1 MTTDISATCL
11 TLTSPADILAA
22 VPYLVGF
29 HPADSLIV
37 VGLAQSRAKVAARWN
52 VPMPPGTL
60 APLTALF
67 QREEVSQVVVVGYGP
82 GEAVTP
88 AVDEATAIAAGAGVE
103 VAEALRA
110 HDGRYWSYVCDSA
123 TCCPPEGTP
132 YDPRS
137 SRVAAEAT
145 VRGLVALPDR
155 QTLQRTIAP
164 ITGPVRLAMR
174 RATAEAIHTLRTALA
189 TTSGGAAS
197 VSGGAVSPVAGAYGV
212 EAGAVSDV
220 ADSGSGSGVPR
231 VSGGAVSAG
240 VCGVEARAVSVVSA
254 SDEFAGV
261 FVAEGLAR
269 VRAALAR
276 AAAGDRLD
284 DAEAARLG
292 LDLAVIR
299 IRDEAWTLMDDSHI
313 ALWKDLTRRLEPA
326 FIPPVASLLAMAG
339 WRAGDSILAT
349 IALERALAIDPHYS
363 MANLLMHALQHLL
376 PPAVLDGR
384 MPAPDE
390 LDAAMGEPKASW
402 LQPLLALAE
411 HHPEPDALHAG
422 DLGPSAFPS
431 DTRPGPGDPDLAD
444 ERTA

>member
-164 ITGPVRLAMR
+164 ATGPVRLAMR
-174 RATAEAIHTLRTALA
+174 RATADAIHTLRTALT
-189 TTSGGAAS
+189 TTSGGA
-197 VSGGAVSPVAGAYGV
+197 VSAVHPVSDGAVSAEAGAYGV

-220 ADSGSGSGVPR
+220 AVPESASGVPR
-231 VSGGAVSAG
+231 VSGGA
-240 VCGVEARAVSVVSA
+240 VSA

-292 LDLAVIR
+292 LALAVIR
-299 IRDEAWTLMDDSHI
+299 VRDEAWTLMDDSHI

-390 LDAAMGEPKASW
+390 LDAAMGEPRASW
-402 LQPLLALAE
+402 LQPLLALIE

-431 DTRPGPGDPDLAD
+431 DTGSGPGAPDLAD
-444 ERTA
+444 EKTT